1 MNSCSNVSDKSIAPK
16 KCDVNTVYI
25 IFSMRFVQEQGR
37 QYVVECD
44 IIFFEKSLD
53 KSGVVGYN
61 NKASFA
67 NGARRVRRR
76 VKRILH
82 FGEVLKLAEEAPLLR
97 V

>member
-1 MNSCSNVSDKSIAPK
+1 MKEGVATGGRAK
-16 KCDVNTVYI
+16 KRGCERPLY
-25 IFSMRFVQEQGR
+25 FLA
-37 QYVVECD
+37 C
-44 IIFFEKSLD
+44 FFQKTLD
-53 KSGVVGYN
+53 KRGALGYN

-76 VKRILH
+76 AKRILH